1 MFLNYRLTQC
11 VHLNVTTNT
20 KKTNHMT
27 ADEYVKQ
34 IIANKKAETIT
45 LNDTRLLKV
54 KSTLT
59 NWAGQQLSTLK
70 QSGSS
75 AKGTAIKGIADFDIF
90 ISLKSDTT
98 ETLKEIY
105 DTLETVVKGAG
116 WITRRQNVSIGITHS
131 NLKIDLVPGK
141 IQSGSQNYHSIYS
154 SKKDTWM
161 QTNVDLHITKVQN
174 SNRVNEILLTKIW
187 RHIHGLDFPSIYLEL
202 IVLDALYN
210 KQVND
215 ISNNFWAVLVYL
227 RDKFVDNVVTDPA
240 NTNNKIS
247 DMLYKY
253 EKEAIALQAKTSLEK
268 KTWGEIIW

>member
-1 MFLNYRLTQC
+1 
-11 VHLNVTTNT
+11 
-20 KKTNHMT
+20 MT

-34 IIANKKAETIT
+34 IIANKKAENIT
-45 LNDTRLLKV
+45 LNDTRLLTV

-75 AKGTAIKGIADFDIF
+75 AKGTALKGIADFDIF

-105 DTLETVVKGAG
+105 NKLETAVKGAG
-116 WITRRQNVSIGITHS
+116 WATRRQNVSIGITHS

-141 IQSGSQNYHSIYS
+141 IQAGCQNYHSIYS

-187 RHIHGLDFPSIYLEL
+187 KHNHGLDFPSIYLEL
-202 IVLDALYN
+202 TVLDALYN
-210 KQVND
+210 KPVNK
-215 ISNNFWAVLVYL
+215 ISNNLWAVLVYL
-227 RDKFVDNVVTDPA
+227 RDNFVDSVVTDPA

-268 KTWGEIIW
+268 KTWSEIIW

>member
-1 MFLNYRLTQC
+1 MRVFGFTGNA
-11 VHLNVTTNT
+11 
-20 KKTNHMT
+20 KTINHMT
-27 ADEYVKQ
+27 TDEYLKQ
-34 IIANKKAETIT
+34 IIANKKAEIIT
-45 LNDTRLLKV
+45 LNDTRLIKI

-59 NWAGQQLSTLK
+59 NWAGQELSALK

-75 AKGTAIKGIADFDIF
+75 AKGTALKGIADFDIF
-90 ISLKSDTT
+90 ISLKSDTR

-105 DTLETVVKGAG
+105 DKLETAVKGAG
-116 WITRRQNVSIGITHS
+116 WTTRRQNVSIGITHS

-141 IQSGSQNYHSIYS
+141 IQAGYQNYHSIYS

-202 IVLDALYN
+202 TVLDALYN
-210 KQVND
+210 KPVND

-227 RDKFVDNVVTDPA
+227 RDKFVDSVVTDPS

-253 EKEAIALQAKTSLEK
+253 EKEAIALKAKTSLEK

>member
-1 MFLNYRLTQC
+1 
-11 VHLNVTTNT
+11 
-20 KKTNHMT
+20 MT

-34 IIANKKAETIT
+34 IITNKKAESIT
-45 LNDTRLLKV
+45 LNDKRLLKV

-59 NWAGQQLSTLK
+59 NWAGQQLSALK
-70 QSGSS
+70 LSGSS
-75 AKGTAIKGIADFDIF
+75 AKGTALKGIADLDIF
-90 ISLKSDTT
+90 ISLKSDTS

-105 DTLETVVKGAG
+105 EKLETEVKGAG
-116 WITRRQNVSIGITHS
+116 WTTRRQNVSIGITHS
-131 NLKIDLVPGK
+131 DLRIDLVPGK
-141 IQSGSQNYHSIYS
+141 IQAGYQNFHSIYS

-187 RHIHGLDFPSIYLEL
+187 KHNHGLDFPSIYLEL
-202 IVLDALYN
+202 TVLDALYN
-210 KQVND
+210 KPVNK
-215 ISNNFWAVLVYL
+215 ISNNLWAVLVYL
-227 RDKFVDNVVTDPA
+227 RDNFVDSVVTDPA

-268 KTWGEIIW
+268 KTWSEIIW